1 MSLLGGDVLRK
12 IRGGE
17 LVLGLGVHH
26 LRGAAVPM
34 LAKAAGYDWL
44 FIDSEHGTIS
54 TQEISQICLAALLG
68 GLAPIV
74 RVCSGALDEGTRA
87 LDNGALGVVVPHVDT
102 PEQARGLVAA
112 FRFHP
117 IGHRSTGGPPA
128 QFGYRPPPP
137 REAQKILN
145 AEILLIAMIETPQAV
160 ENAEQIAGIEG
171 IDALLIGTNDL
182 SLEMGIAGEVGHE
195 RIRGAYQTVGDAC
208 RRHNKLLG
216 MGGVYDQE
224 VASRYIG
231 MGARIILAGSDHNL
245 LLDAA
250 TRRAQFLR
258 SIALAAKG

>member
-1 MSLLGGDVLRK
+1 GDVLRK
-12 IRGGE
+12 IRGGG
-17 LVLGLGVHH
+17 VGLGLGGHH
-26 LRGAAVPM
+26 FRGAALAM
-34 LAKAAGYDWL
+34 LAKAAGDEWL
-44 FIDSEHGTIS
+44 FLDSEHGTIS
-54 TQEISQICLAALLG
+54 TQGISQICPAARPG
-68 GLAPIV
+68 GLAPPLPG
-74 RVCSGALDEGTRA
+74 CSAALGEGTRA

-145 AEILLIAMIETPQAV
+145 AEIVLIAMIETPQAV

-216 MGGVYDQE
+216 
-224 VASRYIG
+224 
-231 MGARIILAGSDHNL
+231 
-245 LLDAA
+245 
-250 TRRAQFLR
+250 
-258 SIALAAKG
+258 